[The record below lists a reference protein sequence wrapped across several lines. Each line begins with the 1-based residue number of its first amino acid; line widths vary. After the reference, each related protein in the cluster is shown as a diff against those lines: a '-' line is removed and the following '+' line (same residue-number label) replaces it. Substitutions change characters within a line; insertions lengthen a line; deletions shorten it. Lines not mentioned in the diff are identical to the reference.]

1 MARVIKDPEE
11 RRKELIDTAE
21 RLFITHGYEQ
31 TAIADIVK
39 EVKVSQGTFYYY
51 FDSKEDVLVAVLE
64 RNIAVMESD
73 FIRIAERS
81 DLDEAVKLNSM
92 INAFISI
99 STSGKKILGYI
110 HEEKDAALH
119 RKLIKIRPLARIS
132 PAMADVISKGVSKG
146 RFNVARPLE
155 TSYLLLMLIASA
167 LHMFYHSEAL
177 RESRGIGQGGKVDRE
192 NMRMALED
200 ALGRVLGVSDYR
212 FFLQI

>member
-21 RLFITHGYEQ
+21 RLFVSRGYEQ
-31 TAIADIVK
+31 TAISDIVK
-39 EVKVSQGTFYYY
+39 EVGVSQGTFYYY

-73 FIRIAERS
+73 FIQIAKRS

-92 INAFISI
+92 INTFIDN

-110 HEEKDAALH
+110 HDDKNKALH
-119 RKLIKIRPLARIS
+119 RKLIRIRPLARIS
-132 PAMADVISKGVSKG
+132 PAMADVISNGVSKG
-146 RFNVARPLE
+146 RFNVARPME

-167 LHMFYHSEAL
+167 LHMFYHPEAL
-177 RESRGIGQGGKVDRE
+177 RESRGIGQGGRVDHD

-200 ALGRVLGVSDYR
+200 ALSRVLGVSDYR
-212 FFLQI
+212 FSLQI